1 MSSRFRA
8 LQASLVSVLPILL
21 VIVVNGRRWFGG

>member
-1 MSSRFRA
+1 MSSRIRS

-21 VIVVNGRRWFGG
+21 VIVFNGRRWF